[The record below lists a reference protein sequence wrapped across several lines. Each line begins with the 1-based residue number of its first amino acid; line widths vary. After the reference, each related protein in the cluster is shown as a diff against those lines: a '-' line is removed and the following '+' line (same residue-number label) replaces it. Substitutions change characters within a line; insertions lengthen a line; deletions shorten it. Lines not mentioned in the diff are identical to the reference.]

1 MTTMTTTFA
10 DTQPAP
16 LSALSGS
23 ALDDFR
29 VAAPAEVQALL
40 RQVADSGATV
50 HLTAEATGGSYTTTL
65 WTVDA
70 ARGRVSFSA
79 DEGSPQLQAL
89 LDGGS
94 AMAVCY
100 LDAIKLQFRCHGLL
114 LVRGTNACALQ
125 GTLPAELF
133 RFQRRNSFRVRTLPR
148 TSPTA
153 HVPQPAGAPLELRVL
168 DVSIEGCAL
177 LLPRNAAPLPVG
189 GRIERV
195 QVELDT
201 DTRFETVLEI
211 HHATSLTGEA
221 GGVRLGC
228 SMHRLSGDAQRA
240 LQRYIDGAQ
249 KKRRLF
255 ALE

>member
-1 MTTMTTTFA
+1 MTPFA

-23 ALDDFR
+23 TLDDFR
-29 VAAPAEVQALL
+29 VAAPAEVHSLL
-40 RQVADSGATV
+40 RSVADTGVTV
-50 HLTAEATGGSYTTTL
+50 HLTTDAGAAYTTTL

-70 ARGRVSFSA
+70 ARARVSFSA
-79 DEGSPQLQAL
+79 DEGSPRLQYLIDA
-89 LDGGS
+89 GS
-94 AMAVCY
+94 AIAVCY
-100 LDAIKLQFRCHGLL
+100 LDAVKLQFRVHGLL
-114 LVRGTNACALQ
+114 LVRGANACALQ

-133 RFQRRNSFRVRTLPR
+133 RFQRRASFRVRTLPR

-153 HVPQPAGAPLELRVL
+153 HVPQPHGGAPLELRVL
-168 DVSIEGCAL
+168 DVSLEGCAL
-177 LLPRNAAPLPVG
+177 LLPQNAPPPPMG

-195 QVELDT
+195 HVELDA
-201 DTRFETVLEI
+201 DTRFETTLEI
-211 HHATSLTGEA
+211 HHATSLGGDTG
-221 GGVRLGC
+221 GLRLGC
-228 SMHRLSGDAQRA
+228 SMHRLTGDAQRA

>member
-1 MTTMTTTFA
+1 MFA
-10 DTQPAP
+10 NTQPAP
-16 LSALSGS
+16 LSALSGQV
-23 ALDDFR
+23 LDDFR
-29 VAAPAEVQALL
+29 VAAPAEVQSLL
-40 RQVADSGATV
+40 RRVADTGAAV
-50 HLTAEATGGSYTTTL
+50 HLTTDAGAAYTTTL
-65 WTVDA
+65 WTVDG
-70 ARGRVSFSA
+70 ARARVSFSA
-79 DEGSPQLQAL
+79 DEGSPQLQGL
-89 LDGGS
+89 LDAGS

-100 LDAIKLQFRCHGLL
+100 LDAVKLQFRCHDLL
-114 LVRGTNACALQ
+114 LVRGAKACALQ

-153 HVPQPAGAPLELRVL
+153 QVPQAGGAPALALRVL

-177 LLPRNAAPLPVG
+177 LLAQNSPPLPVG

-195 QVELDT
+195 QVELDA

-211 HHATSLTGEA
+211 HHATSLTGDT
-221 GGVRLGC
+221 GGLRLGC